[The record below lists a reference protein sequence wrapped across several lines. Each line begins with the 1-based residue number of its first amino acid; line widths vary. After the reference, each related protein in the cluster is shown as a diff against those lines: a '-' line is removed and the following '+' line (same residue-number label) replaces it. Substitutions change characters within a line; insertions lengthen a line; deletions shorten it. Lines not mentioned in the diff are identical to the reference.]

1 MADSQQIIECQFDCS
16 IEGKVVL
23 SISLQSVQNVEIK
36 HACRILDFFYFGV
49 FSPHV
54 ILFNM

>member
-23 SISLQSVQNVEIK
+23 SISLQSVQNAEIK
-36 HACRILDFFYFGV
+36 HACRILDFFF
-49 FSPHV
+49 
-54 ILFNM
+54 LFWCFFPSRNSF

>member
-23 SISLQSVQNVEIK
+23 SISLQSVQNAEIK
-36 HACRILDFFYFGV
+36 HACRILDFFFFILV
-49 FSPHV
+49 FFP
-54 ILFNM
+54 LT